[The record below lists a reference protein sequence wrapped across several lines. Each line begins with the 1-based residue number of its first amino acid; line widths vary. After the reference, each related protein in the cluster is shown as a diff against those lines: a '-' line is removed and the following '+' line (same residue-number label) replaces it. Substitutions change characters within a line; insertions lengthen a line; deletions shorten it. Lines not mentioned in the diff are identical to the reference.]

1 MPTYTYQCRSCGSVD
16 EVKQRITEDAIK
28 SCPHCKK
35 KTYERLIAGGTGFV
49 LKGGGWYSDG
59 YSGGGKKES
68 SASSDTG
75 STGAKA
81 GGHGCGGNCACG

>member
-16 EVKQRITEDAIK
+16 EIKQRITEDPIK
-28 SCPHCKK
+28 ACPHCKK

-59 YSGGGKKES
+59 YSGGGKKDS
-68 SASSDTG
+68 
-75 STGAKA
+75 GAGEKA
-81 GGHGCGGNCACG
+81 AAAKPSGHGCGGSCACG